1 MRIAPGRL
9 PELAS
14 AIRKFHILHMV
25 TTVKRTGRTRS
36 STSSEGTVVYRG
48 IKIAPLSGKRSATAQ
63 AILDALRTKS
73 EQLRVANRRA
83 AKPLASKAVFINLI

>member
-1 MRIAPGRL
+1 MA
-9 PELAS
+9 
-14 AIRKFHILHMV
+14 

-63 AILDALRTKS
+63 AIRDALRTKS
-73 EQLRVANRRA
+73 GQLRGESARG
-83 AKPLASKAVFINLI
+83 